1 MRYLLIV
8 GHAGIAEG
16 IVSAFEMLMGS
27 REYVIACGLTAQD
40 GPDQYRE
47 VLAERLGV
55 VGAEDDVVVLADV
68 AGGYPVRCALET
80 LASRG
85 MDQRHMLVC
94 GGANLPMVLSAI
106 MGIDDG
112 LGLDAIRDAL
122 LAEGTQAVCEIV

>member
-8 GHAGIAEG
+8 GHAAIADG
-16 IVSAFEMLMGS
+16 IVSAFEMLMGP
-27 REYVIACGLTAQD
+27 REYIVTCGLTAEA
-40 GPDQYRE
+40 GPDQYRDT
-47 VLAERLGV
+47 LAERLGM

-94 GGANLPMVLSAI
+94 GGANLPMVLSAV

-112 LGLDAIRDAL
+112 LGLEAIRDAL
-122 LAEGTQAVCEIV
+122 IAEGTQAVREIV